1 MGEREGVGTLRGKSS
16 ATAIA
21 TPSCPLVVPIPS
33 QSGCGTNSHIKL
45 LFRELLFKNAK
56 TNICPLNAKLVV

>member
-33 QSGCGTNSHIKL
+33 QSGLKSYSHIKQI
-45 LFRELLFKNAK
+45 FRGLFK
-56 TNICPLNAKLVV
+56 ICALNAKFVV

>member
-33 QSGCGTNSHIKL
+33 QSRCEMNSHIKL
-45 LFRELLFKNAK
+45 LFRGLFK
-56 TNICPLNAKLVV
+56 ICPLNAKLVV

>member
-33 QSGCGTNSHIKL
+33 QSGCEMSSHIKQIFRG
-45 LFRELLFKNAK
+45 LFIIPAK
-56 TNICPLNAKLVV
+56 PVVCLSP

>member
-16 ATAIA
+16 TTAIA

-33 QSGCGTNSHIKL
+33 QSGRRMSNHINQKFRGL
-45 LFRELLFKNAK
+45 LFV
-56 TNICPLNAKLVV
+56 PLNAKFVV

>member
-16 ATAIA
+16 TTAVA

-33 QSGCGTNSHIKL
+33 QSGCEMNSHIKL
-45 LFRELLFKNAK
+45 LFRGLFIIPAK
-56 TNICPLNAKLVV
+56 PIVCLCP

>member
-16 ATAIA
+16 TTAIA

-33 QSGCGTNSHIKL
+33 QSGCEMNNHIKQIFRVHFGFCHRLGL
-45 LFRELLFKNAK
+45 LFV
-56 TNICPLNAKLVV
+56 PLNA

>member
-1 MGEREGVGTLRGKSS
+1 MGELEGVGTLRGNSS

-33 QSGCGTNSHIKL
+33 QSRLKTHSHIKQIFRG
-45 LFRELLFKNAK
+45 LF
-56 TNICPLNAKLVV
+56 